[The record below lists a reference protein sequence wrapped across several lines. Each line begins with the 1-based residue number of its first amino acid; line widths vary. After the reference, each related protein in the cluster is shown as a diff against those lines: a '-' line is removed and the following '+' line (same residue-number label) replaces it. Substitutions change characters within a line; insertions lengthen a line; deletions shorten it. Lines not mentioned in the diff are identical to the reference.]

1 MSRLQNPNLCVF
13 MNFDKCETISIVSQF
28 YFRSDQP
35 SSSEI
40 PFSSNHFS
48 WMQFNP
54 IRFYSHRISFSLLYT
69 GPMFFFL
76 SFRWFLNQFFLLQ
89 QFSLNFFFFFCHRI
103 KILAE
108 SCIWIPNYFSDFQVR
123 VSWFFFLSLYLS
135 VSFGCFLFTLS
146 FQQIYVY

>member
-69 GPMFFFL
+69 GPMFFFSL
-76 SFRWFLNQFFLLQ
+76 FVDFSINFFFFSNFRWI
-89 QFSLNFFFFFCHRI
+89 SSFFFCHRI